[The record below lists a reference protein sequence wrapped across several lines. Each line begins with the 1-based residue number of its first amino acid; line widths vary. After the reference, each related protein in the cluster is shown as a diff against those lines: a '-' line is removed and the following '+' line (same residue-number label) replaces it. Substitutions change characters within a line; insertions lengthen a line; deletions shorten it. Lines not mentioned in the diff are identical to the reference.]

1 MKTKF
6 DVKGMSCASCQIH
19 VENAVKK
26 LDGVQKV
33 NVNLIQNNMYV
44 EYDENVTVDD
54 IEKAVKDAGYIAK
67 ISTNEQIEKKK
78 YDIKLI
84 KLIICFVFLLFL
96 MYVSM
101 FHMMFG
107 FPIPAFLDE
116 MEHPI
121 AYVSLQ
127 LAILV
132 PIIVLQRGY
141 FTSGFK
147 KLIKLHPNMDSLIA
161 IGSSASVIYGIFAL
175 VMIIRG
181 VSLNDMELIDSYIM
195 NLYFESCAM
204 ILCLVSL
211 GKYLEDLSKRK
222 TTRSI
227 EKLMD
232 LAPKSAVVIRDGVE
246 MTIDASEVLV
256 DDILVGRMGEVISV
270 DGIVLEGTCSID
282 QSNIT
287 GESVPVFKEKDDKVF
302 SSTYVSSGYIKYI
315 AKSVGDDTTI
325 ANIIK
330 LVDEASNSKAPISKL
345 ADKISAIFV
354 PVILLIALITFIVNL
369 ILSNFELAFNFAI
382 TVVVI
387 ACPCAL
393 GLATPVAIMVGSGKG
408 AESGLLIR
416 NAEILE
422 KAQFVSTIVLD
433 KTGTITYGHPH
444 LTDIEIIK
452 GTKEA
457 SLDILYSMESK
468 SSHPLAEAIC
478 NYAKENNAKCLG
490 VEEYLELEGE
500 GIKARI
506 DGIVYYV
513 GNMRMLIKL
522 NLSNDL
528 VQEMFDRYSKE
539 AKTPLMLMT
548 DSEVVA
554 ILAIK
559 DEAKESSIKAIE
571 ELKKNEIEV
580 IMLTGDNAESA
591 KAIALDVGIEKVI
604 SDVIPQDKQRIINS
618 LKKDDKHLVA
628 MVGDGV
634 NDALALTSADLGI
647 AIGAGSDIAL
657 DSSDIVLLRN
667 DLLDVVNVIKLSK
680 RVLRTIKI
688 NLFWAFFYNSIC
700 VLLATGILYYING
713 FKISPMIGAIA
724 MSISSVSVV
733 LNALTIN
740 LFKPIKL
747 EDKNKI
753 VLKVKGMM
761 CENCERHVMDSAMK
775 VDGIIYAKADHK
787 ANTLTIE
794 VDKEIDYQKLKEE
807 IAQEGYTLK
816 L

>member
-1 MKTKF
+1 
-6 DVKGMSCASCQIH
+6 
-19 VENAVKK
+19 
-26 LDGVQKV
+26 
-33 NVNLIQNNMYV
+33 
-44 EYDENVTVDD
+44 
-54 IEKAVKDAGYIAK
+54 
-67 ISTNEQIEKKK
+67 
-78 YDIKLI
+78 
-84 KLIICFVFLLFL
+84 
-96 MYVSM
+96 
-101 FHMMFG
+101 
-107 FPIPAFLDE
+107 
-116 MEHPI
+116 
-121 AYVSLQ
+121 
-127 LAILV
+127 
-132 PIIVLQRGY
+132 
-141 FTSGFK
+141 
-147 KLIKLHPNMDSLIA
+147 
-161 IGSSASVIYGIFAL
+161 
-175 VMIIRG
+175 
-181 VSLNDMELIDSYIM
+181 MELIDSYIM

-761 CENCERHVMDSAMK
+761 C
-775 VDGIIYAKADHK
+775 
-787 ANTLTIE
+787 
-794 VDKEIDYQKLKEE
+794 
-807 IAQEGYTLK
+807 
-816 L
+816 